1 MIHFRKL
8 VRKIKNPR
16 IPVTFDEET
25 MEQLKKIAKHRGESI
40 SEVVRGLVDEG
51 LKIQVSND
59 NIDLITK
66 IVREQLQMLMDG
78 YVERLASISAK
89 GTIMSATSTYLTAE
103 TISRFVPLEL
113 QMEYQEAYEQARKK
127 GVAYLKSKKKEY

>member
-1 MIHFRKL
+1 MKKSR
-8 VRKIKNPR
+8 PR
-16 IPVTFDEET
+16 LTVTFDEDM
-25 MEQLKKIAKHRGESI
+25 MEQLKKISNYRGESI
-40 SEVVRGLVDEG
+40 AEVIRSFVEEG
-51 LKIQVSND
+51 LKVQASVD

>member
-1 MIHFRKL
+1 M
-8 VRKIKNPR
+8 KNPR
-16 IPVTFDEET
+16 VYVTLTEELDKAVKAT
-25 MEQLKKIAKHRGESI
+25 ALHKGVSSSQVIRECVEEQMKVQASK
-40 SEVVRGLVDEG
+40 
-51 LKIQVSND
+51 D

-103 TISRFVPLEL
+103 TISRFIPLEL

-127 GVAYLKSKKKEY
+127 GVAYLKSKNKEY

>member
-1 MIHFRKL
+1 MKSPRTYVTL
-8 VRKIKNPR
+8 TEELDQAIKA
-16 IPVTFDEET
+16 TA
-25 MEQLKKIAKHRGESI
+25 LKKGI
-40 SEVVRGLVDEG
+40 SES
-51 LKIQVSND
+51 QVIRECVEEQMKVQASLD

-103 TISRFVPLEL
+103 TLSRFVPLEL
-113 QMEYQEAYEQARKK
+113 QMEYQEAYEKARKK
-127 GVAYLKSKKKEY
+127 GIAYLKSKKN

>member
-1 MIHFRKL
+1 MQS
-8 VRKIKNPR
+8 PR
-16 IPVTFDEET
+16 VYVTLTEET
-25 MEQLKKIAKHRGESI
+25 AKAVKATALHRGI
-40 SEVVRGLVDEG
+40 SESQVVRECVEEQM
-51 LKIQVSND
+51 KVQVTTD

-78 YVERLASISAK
+78 YVERLASIAAK
-89 GTIMSATSTYLTAE
+89 GAIMSATSTYLTAE

-113 QMEYQEAYEQARKK
+113 QTEYQVAYEQARKK

>member
-1 MIHFRKL
+1 MKS
-8 VRKIKNPR
+8 PR
-16 IPVTFDEET
+16 TYVTLTEELDKAVKAT
-25 MEQLKKIAKHRGESI
+25 ALHRGVSESQVI
-40 SEVVRGLVDEG
+40 RECVEEQMKVQATVD
-51 LKIQVSND
+51 S
-59 NIDLITK
+59 IDLITK

>member
-1 MIHFRKL
+1 MKS
-8 VRKIKNPR
+8 PR
-16 IPVTFDEET
+16 TYVTLTEELDKAVKAT
-25 MEQLKKIAKHRGESI
+25 ALHRGVSES
-40 SEVVRGLVDEG
+40 
-51 LKIQVSND
+51 QVIRECVEEQMKVQATVD